1 MKLQNAKLQ
10 FFSHVNTVIL
20 TIILRAREGRIDNYN
35 IQSVLDTL
43 IRAVSRG
50 VSSERDN
57 KR

>member
-1 MKLQNAKLQ
+1 MKLQNAQLE
-10 FFSHVNTVIL
+10 FFSHVNTVVLTFIL
-20 TIILRAREGRIDNYN
+20 CARDCGMGNYN
-35 IQSVLDTL
+35 VQSVLDAL

>member
-1 MKLQNAKLQ
+1 MKLQNAQLE

-20 TIILRAREGRIDNYN
+20 TFNLRARESRIGNYN
-35 IQSVLDTL
+35 VQSVLDAL
-43 IRAVSRG
+43 VRAVSRG